1 MKLEAILKSIS
12 VRNSDVDSY
21 LKITLEVNNEGL
33 DLTALNNLKHKALL
47 VDIKESEQ

>member
-1 MKLEAILKSIS
+1 MKLEAILKSIN
-12 VRNSDVDSY
+12 VKNTDVESF
-21 LKITLEVNNEGL
+21 LTIKLEVNNYGI